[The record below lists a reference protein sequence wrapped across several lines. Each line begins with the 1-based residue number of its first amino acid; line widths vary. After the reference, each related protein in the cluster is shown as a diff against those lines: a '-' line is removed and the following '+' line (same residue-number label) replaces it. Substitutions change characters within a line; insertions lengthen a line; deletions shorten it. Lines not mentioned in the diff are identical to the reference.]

1 MSEGIGDEMKANGR
15 FFGFSTIFNLIL
27 GAIAAL
33 LLLPVRAYIV
43 LFIVLAVV
51 FAAIAMYVNF
61 FIVKRSK
68 LKIPYFIFGTAVNIV
83 VCAGLMA
90 LILLLK

>member
-1 MSEGIGDEMKANGR
+1 MKANGR
-15 FFGFSTIFNLIL
+15 FFGFSTIFNLVL

-51 FAAIAMYVNF
+51 FAAIAVYVNLF
-61 FIVKRSK
+61 VVKRAK
-68 LKIPYFIFGTAVNIV
+68 LKLPYFIFGTAVNVIV
-83 VCAGLMA
+83 CVGLMM
-90 LILLLK
+90 LILLLTK